1 MKFNLSLSLSL
12 IERQHWIEP
21 HGKSLDMSIDD
32 PFLVVRIGDQLLQDV
47 NNNRGTDMP
56 NDGEKDKRVTLPK
69 SIFVIHLLLPVE
81 RMNKER
87 DQDQYVS

>member
-1 MKFNLSLSLSL
+1 
-12 IERQHWIEP
+12 
-21 HGKSLDMSIDD
+21 MSIDD

-69 SIFVIHLLLPVE
+69 SIFVIHLLYPLNE
-81 RMNKER
+81 
-87 DQDQYVS
+87 